1 MVTKR
6 QVKTSLFSSAV
17 ILPALMVIFLVSC
30 VAPKKNQYPAYKPFV
45 FRTNIKLDGD
55 MRYAEKQDL
64 ISKLEN
70 QLDDSLKVRTV
81 TAFRWKPLFIYKKLS
96 NPPVFDSSNVGR
108 SIVFMNALL
117 RSAGYYAPVIRDS
130 IKIDSVKR
138 DQYRVTINFH
148 VIAGKNLKFD
158 SVGFDM
164 RTPEFQRLT
173 LQTKDQSFLKKDQ
186 AYTKQ
191 LLSKEIDRLVEL
203 FRNNGYYRFSRED
216 LIIEHD
222 TVIAALIDPNL
233 DPFQQERLLEQLKKR
248 KDNPTINVVIKERPY
263 IDSSHL
269 IKYYIGQVIVYP
281 DLPSVEDTAVTIK
294 NDTTVIKNITL
305 ITRSNKFKLPFIVNN
320 IYLRPASLYKLE
332 NYYLTY
338 NRFNRL
344 PAWQL
349 TNIDFDD
356 AELSDS
362 LLDVTM
368 RLYPAKKQNISYGLE
383 ASYNTNDIITASNLF
398 GVAVNLGLHN
408 RNAFK
413 QSVQTN
419 TNLRG
424 GVELGANFIQTTQA
438 SISHSIIFPSLISPF
453 KINKEGWLKNV
464 ETILNFN
471 ASYTDRRQFFT
482 VRTINGSWGYQW
494 TKTNSLANSSKTYLY
509 KPINVEYTT
518 LTKTDS
524 FQKILNNIPSLN
536 LAFRT
541 GLVVGQQFYYKS
553 IRHIKNRTNTFLFGV
568 EESGALLGLITSL
581 DRGDLL
587 RFIKGDIEYIHTI
600 NIKKTQLAMRAFA
613 GAGYAYGRAG
623 NGYEETLPFYKAY
636 YAGGP
641 NSMRGWQVR
650 QLGLGSSKLYDIP
663 AFVGVDRFGDVKLE
677 GNAEF
682 RFPLSVIFGIKIN
695 SAFFTDVGNIWNRK
709 LIDPVQNPAEVGSDF
724 KFDRFYKELAV
735 DMGTGLRLDFSYFVI
750 RFDWAYKIKNPQSL
764 LYSEKWF
771 YGLSLGAGQFQLG
784 IGYPF

>member
-1 MVTKR
+1 
-6 QVKTSLFSSAV
+6 
-17 ILPALMVIFLVSC
+17 
-30 VAPKKNQYPAYKPFV
+30 
-45 FRTNIKLDGD
+45 

-81 TAFRWKPLFIYKKLS
+81 TTFRLKPFFIYKKLS
-96 NPPVFDSSNVGR
+96 NPPVFDSSNVSR

-130 IKIDSVKR
+130 IKIDTVKH
-138 DQYRVTINFH
+138 DQYRVTINFR

-164 RTPEFQRLT
+164 RTPEFHRLT

-248 KDNPTINVVIKERPY
+248 KDNPTINVVIKERPF

-424 GVELGANFIQTTQA
+424 GVELGADFIQTTQA

-471 ASYTDRRQFFT
+471 ASYTDRRQLFT

-494 TKTNSLANSSKTYLY
+494 TKTNSLANSSRTYLY

-581 DRGDLL
+581 DKGDLL

-663 AFVGVDRFGDVKLE
+663 TYVGIDRFGDVKLE

-695 SAFFTDVGNIWNRK
+695 SAIFTDVGNIWNRK

-750 RFDWAYKIKNPQSL
+750 RFDWAYKIKNPQNL
-764 LYSEKWF
+764 LYSDKWF
-771 YGLSLGAGQFQLG
+771 YGLTLGGGQFQLG

>member
-17 ILPALMVIFLVSC
+17 ILPALMVIFSVSC

-81 TAFRWKPLFIYKKLS
+81 TAFRWKPFFIYKKLS

-130 IKIDSVKR
+130 IKIDTVKR

-203 FRNNGYYRFSRED
+203 FRNNGFYRFSRED

-553 IRHIKNRTNTFLFGV
+553 IKHIKNRTNTFLFGV

>member
-1 MVTKR
+1 MSYKR
-6 QVKTSLFSSAV
+6 QVKTSLFSAAV
-17 ILPALMVIFLVSC
+17 ALPALLTILSVSC
-30 VAPKKNQYPAYKPFV
+30 VAPKKNQYPPYKPFV
-45 FRTNIKLDGD
+45 FRTNIKVEGD
-55 MRYAEKQDL
+55 IRSAEKQDL

-81 TAFRWKPLFIYKKLS
+81 TSIRSQLFFIYKKLV

-130 IKIDSVKR
+130 VKIDTIKH
-138 DQYRVTINFH
+138 DQYRVTINFR
-148 VIAGKNLKFD
+148 VIPGKNLILD

-164 RTPEFQRLT
+164 RTPEFQQLT

-233 DPFQQERLLEQLKKR
+233 DPFQQERLLEQLKRR
-248 KDNPTINVVIKERPY
+248 KENPTISVVLKERPY

-269 IKYYIGQVIVYP
+269 IKYYIGQVTVYP
-281 DLPSVEDTAVTIK
+281 DLPPVEDTAASIK

-320 IYLRPASLYKLE
+320 IYLLPSSMYKLE
-332 NYYLTY
+332 NYYQTF

-349 TNIDFDD
+349 TNIDFNE

-408 RNAFK
+408 RNAYK

-424 GVELGANFIQTTQA
+424 GVELGADFIQTTQA
-438 SISHSIIFPSLISPF
+438 SISHSIIFPNLISPIR
-453 KINKEGWLKNV
+453 INKEGWLKNV
-464 ETILNFN
+464 QTILNFN
-471 ASYTDRRQFFT
+471 ASYTDRRQLFT

-494 TKTNSLANSSKTYLY
+494 TKVKPLANSNRTYLY
-509 KPINVEYTT
+509 KPINIEYTT
-518 LTKTDS
+518 LTATDS
-524 FQKILNNIPSLN
+524 FRRILKAIPSLN
-536 LAFRT
+536 LAFKT
-541 GLVVGQQFYYKS
+541 GLVVGQQFYFAS
-553 IRHIKNRTNTFLFGV
+553 IKQIKNKTNTFRFGL

-581 DRGDLL
+581 DKGDLL
-587 RFIKGDIEYIHTI
+587 RFVKGDIEYIHTI

-663 AFVGVDRFGDVKLE
+663 AFIGVDRFGDVKLE

-682 RFPLSVIFGIKIN
+682 RFPLTVIFGYKIN
-695 SAFFTDVGNIWNRK
+695 SAVFTDVGNIWNRK

-724 KFDRFYKELAV
+724 KVDRFYKELAV
-735 DMGTGLRLDFSYFVI
+735 DMGTGLRIDFSYFVI
-750 RFDWAYKIKNPQSL
+750 RLDWAYKIKDPQNL
-764 LYSEKWF
+764 LYSDKWF
-771 YGLSLGAGQFQLG
+771 HGLSLAGGQFQLG